1 MCSTKLSNEYHISHQ
16 LVDTGL
22 DPLVLVQQAL
32 PLRPPNVVPLNVVD
46 LFREVHP
53 FVLRFGRALL
63 AVELPDEA
71 RVRGDAGL
79 DRTEDLPHLIH
90 RNLSQ
95 SAANPRKMR
104 CVDIHAGKL
113 LYT

>member
-16 LVDTGL
+16 LVDTSL

-53 FVLRFGRALL
+53 FVLRLGRALL
-63 AVELPDEA
+63 TVELPDEA
-71 RVRGDAGL
+71 RVR
-79 DRTEDLPHLIH
+79 
-90 RNLSQ
+90 
-95 SAANPRKMR
+95 
-104 CVDIHAGKL
+104 
-113 LYT
+113 